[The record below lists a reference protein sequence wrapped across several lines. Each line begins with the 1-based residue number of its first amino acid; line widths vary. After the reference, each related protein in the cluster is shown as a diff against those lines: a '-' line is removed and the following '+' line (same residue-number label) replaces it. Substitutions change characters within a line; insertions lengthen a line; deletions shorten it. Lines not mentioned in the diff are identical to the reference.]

1 MAAKNIFSKHL
12 PNVKLATRFDA
23 EGNEIQ
29 VEKREDEEQKRKEQD
44 IIDTLVGAG
53 YYRAHIQGLSS
64 FDKIVGGMTWCI
76 EACDYDVNVDLLFHE
91 NLTIG
96 QKIALTEK
104 IVGVLPRM
112 KCPFLIEPH
121 QIQGLDFIN
130 IFPVVQ
136 WLVKRSV
143 ENRSKKA
150 DTLRK
155 LAATQF
161 QNHFTLESDKELQ
174 RLRVKQLAH
183 LQAIEAKYLPKRHFK
198 LRKAAGGGWIPVRP
212 KDAPEQELA
221 DDMLTATDTDS
232 ADIEQEEEEEET
244 VPLSTERELD
254 FDVLFKIAAKEHNI
268 ALELSD
274 VDHTALTKRY
284 DEITQKLSPESV
296 EHVAERNRIK
306 TQLALKLALEKKLEQ
321 ARSECELLQ
330 NTVLEEEGLLQE
342 GNNRK
347 ETLEEEIR
355 NLDNLE
361 ISESNQKILDHV
373 KELVLKNERMKKE
386 ESQFKENCKK
396 ELAELQQRVEKAE
409 SSTPDEDM
417 LELQRQLDMEQE
429 RLKSLRLQL
438 AKKNRAYISIRRQL
452 DNIPDR
458 TELAQYQRR
467 FLELYNQVSAKHR
480 ETKQF
485 YTLYNTLDDT
495 KLYLEKEM
503 SLLNSI
509 YDNYANAMQ
518 SPHSREQ
525 FVHQF
530 ETIVEGIRSTKDKLK
545 KKFDD
550 EKVKRDGLNSQLLC
564 LVEQQRK
571 YAATVKQLTMECQRN
586 EVLMKHLKALKAA
599 QAVSSQQQRAPETHS
614 K

>member
-1 MAAKNIFSKHL
+1 MAAKNIFSKVL
-12 PNVKLATRFDA
+12 PN
-23 EGNEIQ
+23 
-29 VEKREDEEQKRKEQD
+29 VEKREDEEQKRKEQE

-112 KCPFLIEPH
+112 KCPYLIEPH

-161 QNHFTLESDKELQ
+161 QNHFTLDSDRELR
-174 RLRVKQLAH
+174 RLRVKQLAN
-183 LQAIEAKYLPKRHFK
+183 LQAIEAKYPPKRLFK
-198 LRKAAGGGWIPVRP
+198 LRKAAGGGWIPVVP
-212 KDAPEQELA
+212 KDTADPETRALEEGLEL
-221 DDMLTATDTDS
+221 
-232 ADIEQEEEEEET
+232 EEELREEDDEAD
-244 VPLSTERELD
+244 VSTERE
-254 FDVLFKIAAKEHNI
+254 HNI
-268 ALELSD
+268 SGDLTEADHSTLSK
-274 VDHTALTKRY
+274 TY
-284 DEITQKLSPESV
+284 DDMKQKLSTDALE
-296 EHVAERNRIK
+296 ERNRIK
-306 TQLALKLALEKKLEQ
+306 AQLTLKLALEKKLEQ
-321 ARSECELLQ
+321 TLAECEQLKT
-330 NTVLEEEGLLQE
+330 TVLEEEQQL
-342 GNNRK
+342 K
-347 ETLEEEIR
+347 EATDQKESLEEEIR

-361 ISESNQKILDHV
+361 ITEANQKILDHV
-373 KELVLKNERMKKE
+373 KELVLKNERMKKQE
-386 ESQFKENCKK
+386 TQFKENCKK
-396 ELAELQQRVEKAE
+396 ELAELQQKIEKAE
-409 SSTPDEDM
+409 TSTPDEDM
-417 LELQRQLDMEQE
+417 LELQRQLDMELE

-438 AKKNRAYISIRRQL
+438 AKKNRSYVAIKRQL
-452 DNIPDR
+452 DTIPDR

-518 SPHSREQ
+518 TPHSREQ
-525 FVHQF
+525 FVQQF
-530 ETIVEGIRSTKDKLK
+530 ETIVEGIRATKAKLK
-545 KKFDD
+545 KKCDD
-550 EKVKRDGLNSQLLC
+550 EKAKRDGLNGQLLC
-564 LVEQQRK
+564 LMEQQRK
-571 YAATVKQLTMECQRN
+571 YATTVKQLTMECQRN
-586 EVLMKHLKALKAA
+586 EALMQHLKALKAT
-599 QAVSSQQQRAPETHS
+599 QQQ
-614 K
+614 

>member
-1 MAAKNIFSKHL
+1 MATKNIFSKHL
-12 PNVKLATRFDA
+12 PNVKLATRIDA
-23 EGNEIQ
+23 DGNEIQ
-29 VEKREDEEQKRKEQD
+29 VERREDEEQKRKEQD
-44 IIDTLVGAG
+44 IIETLVGAG
-53 YYRAHIQGLSS
+53 YYRAHIQGLSP

-76 EACDYDVNVDLLFHE
+76 EACDYDVDVDLLFHE

-104 IVGVLPRM
+104 IVAVLPRM
-112 KCPFLIEPH
+112 QCPFLIEPH

-161 QNHFTLESDKELQ
+161 QNHFTLGADRELQ
-174 RLRVKQLAH
+174 RLRVKQLDNLRAV
-183 LQAIEAKYLPKRHFK
+183 EGKYPPKRAFK

-212 KDAPEQELA
+212 KDAA
-221 DDMLTATDTDS
+221 DDTADEEHTGEDGIDS
-232 ADIEQEEEEEET
+232 AIQEEEEET
-244 VPLSTERELD
+244 VQLSEERE
-254 FDVLFKIAAKEHNI
+254 HN
-268 ALELSD
+268 LPTDLSET
-274 VDHTALTKRY
+274 DHAALTKNY
-284 DEITQKLSPESV
+284 DEWKQQAAASSETAASL
-296 EHVAERNRIK
+296 AERNQIK
-306 TQLALKLALEKKLEQ
+306 TLLTAKLALVKKVEQ
-321 ARSECELLQ
+321 A
-330 NTVLEEEGLLQE
+330 LEEFEQFQKTVTEEERCLQQTVE
-342 GNNRK
+342 RK
-347 ETLEEEIR
+347 ESLEEEIK

-361 ISESNQKILDHV
+361 ISEENQKILDRA
-373 KELVLKNERMKKE
+373 KQLVLKNENMKKLE
-386 ESQFKENCKK
+386 TQFKENCKK
-396 ELAELQQRVEKAE
+396 ELAELQAKIDKAE
-409 SSTPDEDM
+409 TSTPDDDM
-417 LELQRQLDMEQE
+417 VELQRQLDMEQE

-438 AKKNRAYISIRRQL
+438 AKKNRAYVSINRQL

-495 KLYLEKEM
+495 KVYLEKEM

-509 YDNYANAMQ
+509 YDNYGGAMQ
-518 SPHSREQ
+518 KPHTREQ
-525 FVHQF
+525 FIQQF
-530 ETIVEGIRSTKDKLK
+530 DSIVEGIRTTKASLRRKC
-545 KKFDD
+545 DD
-550 EKVKRDGLNSQLLC
+550 ERSKRDALNGQLQL

-571 YAATVKQLTMECQRN
+571 YAATVKQLTLECQRN
-586 EVLMKHLKALKAA
+586 EALMQHLKALKIA
-599 QAVSSQQQRAPETHS
+599 SSAGNQTRPS
-614 K
+614 

>member
-1 MAAKNIFSKHL
+1 MATKNIFSKHL

-23 EGNEIQ
+23 DGNEIQ

-53 YYRAHIQGLSS
+53 YYRAHIHGLSS

-104 IVGVLPRM
+104 IVAVLPRM

-161 QNHFTLESDKELQ
+161 QNHFTLDSDRELQ

-183 LQAIEAKYLPKRHFK
+183 LQAIESKYLPKRQFK

-212 KDAPEQELA
+212 KDAPEQEHA
-221 DDMLTATDTDS
+221 DGAATMDETDT
-232 ADIEQEEEEEET
+232 EREEEEEVEEEIS
-244 VPLSTERELD
+244 LSTERE
-254 FDVLFKIAAKEHNI
+254 HNI
-268 ALELSD
+268 PLDLTDADNSAL
-274 VDHTALTKRY
+274 AKKY
-284 DEITQKLSPESV
+284 DDIKQKLAPHTVDVS
-296 EHVAERNRIK
+296 ERNRIK
-306 TQLALKLALEKKLEQ
+306 TQLALKLALEKKLEL
-321 ARSECELLQ
+321 ARSECDQLR
-330 NTVLEEEGLLQE
+330 NTVQEEELQLQSATE
-342 GNNRK
+342 QREN
-347 ETLEEEIR
+347 LEEEIR

-361 ISESNQKILDHV
+361 ITEENQKILDHV
-373 KELVLKNERMKKE
+373 KELVLKNERMKKQE
-386 ESQFKENCKK
+386 TLFKENCKK
-396 ELAELQQRVEKAE
+396 ELAELQQKIEKAE
-409 SSTPDEDM
+409 TSTPDEDM
-417 LELQRQLDMEQE
+417 VELQRQLDMEQE

-438 AKKNRAYISIRRQL
+438 AKKNRSYVAIKRQL
-452 DNIPDR
+452 DTIPDR

-495 KLYLEKEM
+495 KLYLEKEI

-525 FVHQF
+525 FVQQF
-530 ETIVEGIRSTKDKLK
+530 ETIVEGIRATKIKLK
-545 KKFDD
+545 KKCDD
-550 EKVKRDGLNSQLLC
+550 EKSKRDGLNAQLLC

-586 EVLMKHLKALKAA
+586 EVLMQHLKALKAA
-599 QAVSSQQQRAPETHS
+599 QSSTQQS
-614 K
+614 

>member
-1 MAAKNIFSKHL
+1 MATKNIFSKHL

-23 EGNEIQ
+23 DGNEIQ

-161 QNHFTLESDKELQ
+161 QNHFTLESDRELQ
-174 RLRVKQLAH
+174 RLRLKQLAY
-183 LQAIEAKYLPKRHFK
+183 LQAIESKYLPKRQFK
-198 LRKAAGGGWIPVRP
+198 QRKAAGGGWIPVRP
-212 KDAPEQELA
+212 KDATDQEISDGVRSL
-221 DDMLTATDTDS
+221 DDGTETGAED
-232 ADIEQEEEEEET
+232 EEEDEEDAT
-244 VPLSTERELD
+244 VSTEKELN
-254 FDVLFKIAAKEHNI
+254 FDVLFKMITKEHNI
-268 ALELSD
+268 PVELTDADQLKLS
-274 VDHTALTKRY
+274 KRY
-284 DEITQKLSPESV
+284 DDIKQKISSDVV
-296 EHVAERNRIK
+296 ENVSERNRVK
-306 TQLALKLALEKKLEQ
+306 SQLALKLALEKKLEL
-321 ARSECELLQ
+321 ALGECAQLRI
-330 NTVLEEEGLLQE
+330 TVQEEERELQE
-342 GNNRK
+342 ASDRK

-361 ISESNQKILDHV
+361 ITENNQKILDHV
-373 KELVLKNERMKKE
+373 KELVLKNERMKKQE
-386 ESQFKENCKK
+386 TQFKDNCKK
-396 ELAELQQRVEKAE
+396 ELAELQQKIEKAE
-409 SSTPDEDM
+409 TSTPDEDM
-417 LELQRQLDMEQE
+417 VELQRQLDMELE

-438 AKKNRAYISIRRQL
+438 AKKNRSYVAIKRQL
-452 DNIPDR
+452 DTVPDR

-518 SPHSREQ
+518 TPHSREQ
-525 FVHQF
+525 FVQQF
-530 ETIVEGIRSTKDKLK
+530 ETIVEGIRATKAKLK
-545 KKFDD
+545 KKCDD
-550 EKVKRDGLNSQLLC
+550 EKAKRDGLNAQLLC

-586 EVLMKHLKALKAA
+586 ETLMQHLKVLKAA
-599 QAVSSQQQRAPETHS
+599 HASTQQQ
-614 K
+614 

>member
-1 MAAKNIFSKHL
+1 MATKNIFSKHL

-23 EGNEIQ
+23 DGNEIQ

-161 QNHFTLESDKELQ
+161 QNHFTLESDRELQ
-174 RLRVKQLAH
+174 RLRAKQLGN
-183 LQAIEAKYLPKRHFK
+183 LQAIESKYLPKRQFK
-198 LRKAAGGGWIPVRP
+198 LRKAAGGGWVPVRP
-212 KDAPEQELA
+212 KDAAEQEMPDGGTGALE
-221 DDMLTATDTDS
+221 DGTGTGLEDED
-232 ADIEQEEEEEET
+232 EEED
-244 VPLSTERELD
+244 LSVATESELN
-254 FDVLFKIAAKEHNI
+254 FDVLFKSIAKEHNI
-268 ALELSD
+268 P
-274 VDHTALTKRY
+274 VDLTDADRSKLTNKY
-284 DEITQKLSPESV
+284 DDIKHKLSADGV
-296 EHVAERNRIK
+296 ENISDRNRIK
-306 TQLALKLALEKKLEQ
+306 SQLALKLALEKKLELALNERDQ
-321 ARSECELLQ
+321 LRG
-330 NTVLEEEGLLQE
+330 TVLEEEQQLQE
-342 GNNRK
+342 AADRK
-347 ETLEEEIR
+347 ESLEEEIR

-361 ISESNQKILDHV
+361 ITENNQKILDHV
-373 KELVLKNERMKKE
+373 KELLLKNERMKKQE
-386 ESQFKENCKK
+386 TQFKENCKK
-396 ELAELQQRVEKAE
+396 ELAELQQKIEKAE
-409 SSTPDEDM
+409 ASTPDEDM
-417 LELQRQLDMEQE
+417 VELQRQLDMELE

-438 AKKNRAYISIRRQL
+438 AKKNRSYVAIKRQL
-452 DNIPDR
+452 DTVPDR

-518 SPHSREQ
+518 NPHSREQ
-525 FVHQF
+525 FVQQF
-530 ETIVEGIRSTKDKLK
+530 ETIVEGIRATKAKLK
-545 KKFDD
+545 KKCDD
-550 EKVKRDGLNSQLLC
+550 EKAKRDGLNAQLLC
-564 LVEQQRK
+564 LMEQQRK

-586 EVLMKHLKALKAA
+586 EALMQHLKGLKA
-599 QAVSSQQQRAPETHS
+599 SSHASTQQ
-614 K
+614 

>member
-1 MAAKNIFSKHL
+1 MATKNIFSKHL

-23 EGNEIQ
+23 DGNEIQ
-29 VEKREDEEQKRKEQD
+29 ASAGSPPAKRSGCVERREDEEQKRKEQD

-161 QNHFTLESDKELQ
+161 QNHGTLESDRELQ
-174 RLRVKQLAH
+174 RLRAKQLAN
-183 LQAIEAKYLPKRHFK
+183 LQAIESKYLPKRGFK

-212 KDAPEQELA
+212 KDMADQETPDGALEDVLEA
-221 DDMLTATDTDS
+221 DVD
-232 ADIEQEEEEEET
+232 EEEGEED
-244 VPLSTERELD
+244 VSVSTEQ
-254 FDVLFKIAAKEHNI
+254 EHNI
-268 ALELSD
+268 
-274 VDHTALTKRY
+274 
-284 DEITQKLSPESV
+284 SV
-296 EHVAERNRIK
+296 ELTEADRSTLAKTYDDMKQTLSGEAIEQVSERNRIK
-306 TQLALKLALEKKLEQ
+306 AQLALKLALEKKLEL
-321 ARSECELLQ
+321 ALSECEQLKT
-330 NTVLEEEGLLQE
+330 TVQEEEQQL
-342 GNNRK
+342 K
-347 ETLEEEIR
+347 EASSQKEALEEEIR

-361 ISESNQKILDHV
+361 ITEANQKILDHV
-373 KELVLKNERMKKE
+373 KELVLKNERMKKQE
-386 ESQFKENCKK
+386 TQFKENCKK
-396 ELAELQQRVEKAE
+396 ELAELQQKIDKAE
-409 SSTPDEDM
+409 TSTPDEDM
-417 LELQRQLDMEQE
+417 LELQRQLDMELE

-438 AKKNRAYISIRRQL
+438 AKKNRSYVAIKRQL
-452 DNIPDR
+452 DTVPDR

-495 KLYLEKEM
+495 KLYLEKEL

-518 SPHSREQ
+518 TPHSREQ
-525 FVHQF
+525 FVQQF
-530 ETIVEGIRSTKDKLK
+530 ETIVEGIRATKAKLK
-545 KKFDD
+545 KKCDD
-550 EKVKRDGLNSQLLC
+550 ERAKRDGLNGQLVC
-564 LVEQQRK
+564 LMEQQRK
-571 YAATVKQLTMECQRN
+571 YATTVKQLTMECQRN
-586 EVLMKHLKALKAA
+586 EALMQHLKALKASA
-599 QAVSSQQQRAPETHS
+599 QQQQQQ
-614 K
+614 

>member
-23 EGNEIQ
+23 DGNEIQ
-29 VEKREDEEQKRKEQD
+29 VEKREDEEQKRKEQN
-44 IIDTLVGAG
+44 IIETLVTAG

-76 EACDYDVNVDLLFHE
+76 EACDYDVDVDLLFHE

-104 IVGVLPRM
+104 IVAVLPRM
-112 KCPFLIEPH
+112 QCPFLIEPH
-121 QIQGLDFIN
+121 QIQGFDFIN

-161 QNHFTLESDKELQ
+161 QNHFTLATDQELQ
-174 RLRVKQLAH
+174 RLRVKQLAN
-183 LQAIEAKYLPKRHFK
+183 LRAVEAKYPPKRAFR
-198 LRKAAGGGWIPVRP
+198 LRKAAGGGWVPVRP
-212 KDAPEQELA
+212 KDTPEVDEDHAQLGSGGVMDESEAEIPLSSLEQEF
-221 DDMLTATDTDS
+221 
-232 ADIEQEEEEEET
+232 
-244 VPLSTERELD
+244 D
-254 FDVLFKIAAKEHNI
+254 FEVLFKSLAREHNLP
-268 ALELSD
+268 AELSEMD
-274 VDHTALTKRY
+274 YAALTRRY
-284 DEITQKLSPESV
+284 DEFRQQAAGSSNAPSLS
-296 EHVAERNRIK
+296 ERNAIK
-306 TQLALKLALEKKLEQ
+306 KRLTEKLALEKEVEQ
-321 ARSECELLQ
+321 ARAECAQ
-330 NTVLEEEGLLQE
+330 VQATVKDEKRRLQE
-342 GNNRK
+342 AKDQNESLK
-347 ETLEEEIR
+347 EEIR

-361 ISESNQKILDHV
+361 ISEEHQKILDHV
-373 KELVLKNERMKKE
+373 KQLVLKNENMKKQE
-386 ESQFKENCKK
+386 TLFKENCKK
-396 ELAELQQRVEKAE
+396 ELAEMQEKIEKAE
-409 SSTPDEDM
+409 ISTPDDDM
-417 LELQRQLDMEQE
+417 RELQRQLEMEQE

-438 AKKNRAYISIRRQL
+438 AKKNRAYVSINRQL

-467 FLELYNQVSAKHR
+467 FLELYNQVGAKHR

-509 YDNYANAMQ
+509 YDNYASAMQ
-518 SPHSREQ
+518 TPHMREQ
-525 FVHQF
+525 FVQQF
-530 ETIVEGIRSTKDKLK
+530 DTIVEGIRATKTKLRK
-545 KKFDD
+545 KCD
-550 EKVKRDGLNSQLLC
+550 EERAKRDALNGQLQC

-571 YAATVKQLTMECQRN
+571 YAATVKQLTLECQRN
-586 EVLMKHLKALKAA
+586 EALMQHLKVLKN
-599 QAVSSQQQRAPETHS
+599 STPSGSQPQP
-614 K
+614 

>member
-1 MAAKNIFSKHL
+1 MATKNIFSKHL

-23 EGNEIQ
+23 DGNEIQ
-29 VEKREDEEQKRKEQD
+29 VERREDEEQKRKEQD

-161 QNHFTLESDKELQ
+161 QNHCTLESDRELQ
-174 RLRVKQLAH
+174 RMRAKQLAN
-183 LQAIEAKYLPKRHFK
+183 LQAIESKYLPKRGFK

-212 KDAPEQELA
+212 KDVTDQETPDGALEDVLEADVDGEEGDEDVSVSTEQELN
-221 DDMLTATDTDS
+221 
-232 ADIEQEEEEEET
+232 
-244 VPLSTERELD
+244 
-254 FDVLFKIAAKEHNI
+254 FDVLFKNIAKEHKI
-268 ALELSD
+268 
-274 VDHTALTKRY
+274 
-284 DEITQKLSPESV
+284 SV
-296 EHVAERNRIK
+296 ELTEADRSTLAKTYDNMKQTLSGEAIEQVSERNRIK
-306 TQLALKLALEKKLEQ
+306 AQLALKLALEKKLEL
-321 ARSECELLQ
+321 ALSECEQLKT
-330 NTVLEEEGLLQE
+330 TVQEEEQQL
-342 GNNRK
+342 K
-347 ETLEEEIR
+347 EAGSQKEALEEEIR

-361 ISESNQKILDHV
+361 ITEANQKILDHV
-373 KELVLKNERMKKE
+373 KELVLKNERMKKQE
-386 ESQFKENCKK
+386 TQFKENCKK
-396 ELAELQQRVEKAE
+396 ELAELQQKIDKAE
-409 SSTPDEDM
+409 TSTPDEDM
-417 LELQRQLDMEQE
+417 LELQRQLDMELE

-438 AKKNRAYISIRRQL
+438 AKKNRSYVAIKRQL
-452 DNIPDR
+452 DTVPDR

-495 KLYLEKEM
+495 KLYLEKEL

-518 SPHSREQ
+518 TPHSREQ
-525 FVHQF
+525 FVQQF
-530 ETIVEGIRSTKDKLK
+530 ETIVEGIRATKAKLK
-545 KKFDD
+545 KKCDD
-550 EKVKRDGLNSQLLC
+550 ERAKRDGLNGQLVC
-564 LVEQQRK
+564 LMEQQRK
-571 YAATVKQLTMECQRN
+571 YATTVKQLTMECQRN
-586 EVLMKHLKALKAA
+586 EALMQHLKALKA
-599 QAVSSQQQRAPETHS
+599 SIQQQEQQS
-614 K
+614 

>member
-1 MAAKNIFSKHL
+1 MATKNIFSKHL

-23 EGNEIQ
+23 DGNEIQ
-29 VEKREDEEQKRKEQD
+29 ASAGSPPAKRSDEEQKRKEQD

-161 QNHFTLESDKELQ
+161 QNHGTLESDRELQ
-174 RLRVKQLAH
+174 RLRAKQLAN
-183 LQAIEAKYLPKRHFK
+183 LQAIESKYLPKRGFK

-212 KDAPEQELA
+212 KDVADQETADGALEDVLDADVDEEEGEEDVSVSTEQELN
-221 DDMLTATDTDS
+221 
-232 ADIEQEEEEEET
+232 
-244 VPLSTERELD
+244 
-254 FDVLFKIAAKEHNI
+254 FDVLFKNIAKEHNI
-268 ALELSD
+268 
-274 VDHTALTKRY
+274 
-284 DEITQKLSPESV
+284 SV
-296 EHVAERNRIK
+296 ELTEADRSTLAKTYDDMKQTLSGEAIEQVSERNRIK
-306 TQLALKLALEKKLEQ
+306 AQLALKLALEKKLEL
-321 ARSECELLQ
+321 ALAECEQLKT
-330 NTVLEEEGLLQE
+330 TVHEEEQQL
-342 GNNRK
+342 K
-347 ETLEEEIR
+347 EASSQKEALEEEIR

-361 ISESNQKILDHV
+361 ITEANQKILDHV
-373 KELVLKNERMKKE
+373 KELVLKNERMKKQE
-386 ESQFKENCKK
+386 TQFKENCKK
-396 ELAELQQRVEKAE
+396 ELAELQQKIDKAE
-409 SSTPDEDM
+409 TSTPDEDM
-417 LELQRQLDMEQE
+417 LELQRQLDMELE

-438 AKKNRAYISIRRQL
+438 AKKNRSYVAIKRQL
-452 DNIPDR
+452 DTVPDR

-495 KLYLEKEM
+495 KLYLEKEL

-518 SPHSREQ
+518 TPHSREQ
-525 FVHQF
+525 FVQQF
-530 ETIVEGIRSTKDKLK
+530 ETIVEGIRATKAKLK
-545 KKFDD
+545 KKCDD
-550 EKVKRDGLNSQLLC
+550 ERTKRDGLNGQLVC
-564 LVEQQRK
+564 LMEQQRK
-571 YAATVKQLTMECQRN
+571 YATTVKQLTMECQRN
-586 EVLMKHLKALKAA
+586 EALMQHLKALKASA
-599 QAVSSQQQRAPETHS
+599 QQQQQQQ
-614 K
+614 

>member
-1 MAAKNIFSKHL
+1 MATKNIFSKHL

-23 EGNEIQ
+23 DGNEIQ
-29 VEKREDEEQKRKEQD
+29 VERREDEEQKRKEQD

-161 QNHFTLESDKELQ
+161 QNHCTLESDRELQ
-174 RLRVKQLAH
+174 RMRAKQLAN
-183 LQAIEAKYLPKRHFK
+183 LQAIESKYLPKRGFK

-212 KDAPEQELA
+212 KDVTDQETPDGALEDVLEADVDGEEGDEDVSVSTEQEHKISVELTEADRSTLA
-221 DDMLTATDTDS
+221 KTYDNMKQTLSGEA
-232 ADIEQEEEEEET
+232 IEQ
-244 VPLSTERELD
+244 VS
-254 FDVLFKIAAKEHNI
+254 
-268 ALELSD
+268 
-274 VDHTALTKRY
+274 
-284 DEITQKLSPESV
+284 
-296 EHVAERNRIK
+296 ERNRIK
-306 TQLALKLALEKKLEQ
+306 AQLALKLALEKKLEL
-321 ARSECELLQ
+321 ALSECEQLKT
-330 NTVLEEEGLLQE
+330 TVQEEEQQL
-342 GNNRK
+342 K
-347 ETLEEEIR
+347 EAGSQKEALEEEIR

-361 ISESNQKILDHV
+361 ITEANQKILDHV
-373 KELVLKNERMKKE
+373 KELVLKNERMKKQE
-386 ESQFKENCKK
+386 TQFKENCKK
-396 ELAELQQRVEKAE
+396 ELAELQQKIDKAE
-409 SSTPDEDM
+409 TSTPDEDM
-417 LELQRQLDMEQE
+417 LELQRQLDMELE

-438 AKKNRAYISIRRQL
+438 AKKNRSYVAIKRQL
-452 DNIPDR
+452 DTVPDR

-495 KLYLEKEM
+495 KLYLEKEL

-518 SPHSREQ
+518 TPHSREQ
-525 FVHQF
+525 FVQQF
-530 ETIVEGIRSTKDKLK
+530 ETIVEGIRATKAKLK
-545 KKFDD
+545 KKCDD
-550 EKVKRDGLNSQLLC
+550 ERAKRDGLNGQLVC
-564 LVEQQRK
+564 LMEQQRK
-571 YAATVKQLTMECQRN
+571 YATTVKQLTMECQRN
-586 EVLMKHLKALKAA
+586 EALMQHLKALKA
-599 QAVSSQQQRAPETHS
+599 SIQQQEQQS
-614 K
+614 

>member
-1 MAAKNIFSKHL
+1 MATKNIFSKHL

-23 EGNEIQ
+23 DGNEIQ
-29 VEKREDEEQKRKEQD
+29 VEKREDEEQKRKEQE

-161 QNHFTLESDKELQ
+161 QNHFTLESDRDLQ
-174 RLRVKQLAH
+174 RLRLKQLAN
-183 LQAIEAKYLPKRHFK
+183 LQAIESKYLPKRQFK
-198 LRKAAGGGWIPVRP
+198 QRKAAGGGWVPVRP
-212 KDAPEQELA
+212 KH
-221 DDMLTATDTDS
+221 ATD
-232 ADIEQEEEEEET
+232 QEEMPDGARTIDDDSDTGAEEEVDEEEHVSVT
-244 VPLSTERELD
+244 AEKEHN
-254 FDVLFKIAAKEHNI
+254 FDVLFKSIVKEHNI
-268 ALELSD
+268 P
-274 VDHTALTKRY
+274 VDLTDADQLKLAKKY
-284 DEITQKLSPESV
+284 DDLKQKLSPDVVDNVSD
-296 EHVAERNRIK
+296 RNRIK
-306 TQLALKLALEKKLEQ
+306 SQLALKLALEKKLEL
-321 ARSECELLQ
+321 AVDECDQLR
-330 NTVLEEEGLLQE
+330 TMVLEEERQLQE
-342 GNNRK
+342 ASDRK
-347 ETLEEEIR
+347 EILEEEIR

-361 ISESNQKILDHV
+361 ITENNQKILDHV
-373 KELVLKNERMKKE
+373 KELVLKNEHMKKQE
-386 ESQFKENCKK
+386 TQFKENCKK
-396 ELAELQQRVEKAE
+396 ELAELQQKIEKAE
-409 SSTPDEDM
+409 TSTPDDDM
-417 LELQRQLDMEQE
+417 VELQRQMDMELE

-438 AKKNRAYISIRRQL
+438 AKKNRSYVAIKRQL
-452 DNIPDR
+452 DTVPDR

-525 FVHQF
+525 FVQQF
-530 ETIVEGIRSTKDKLK
+530 ETIVEGIRATKAKLK
-545 KKFDD
+545 KKCDD
-550 EKVKRDGLNSQLLC
+550 EKAKRDGLNAQLLC
-564 LVEQQRK
+564 LMEQQRK

-586 EVLMKHLKALKAA
+586 ETLMQHLKVLKAA
-599 QAVSSQQQRAPETHS
+599 HSTTHQ
-614 K
+614 

>member
-1 MAAKNIFSKHL
+1 MATKNIFSKHL

-23 EGNEIQ
+23 DGNEIQ
-29 VEKREDEEQKRKEQD
+29 VERREDEEQKRKEQD

-104 IVGVLPRM
+104 IVAVLPRM

-161 QNHFTLESDKELQ
+161 QNHGTLESDRELQ
-174 RLRVKQLAH
+174 RLRAKQLAN
-183 LQAIEAKYLPKRHFK
+183 LQAIESKYLPKRGFK

-212 KDAPEQELA
+212 KDVADQETPDGALEDVLEALDVDEEEGEEDVSVSTEQELN
-221 DDMLTATDTDS
+221 
-232 ADIEQEEEEEET
+232 
-244 VPLSTERELD
+244 
-254 FDVLFKIAAKEHNI
+254 FDVLFKNIAKEHNI
-268 ALELSD
+268 
-274 VDHTALTKRY
+274 
-284 DEITQKLSPESV
+284 SV
-296 EHVAERNRIK
+296 ELTEADRSTLAKTYDDMKQTLSGEAIEQVSERNRIK
-306 TQLALKLALEKKLEQ
+306 AQLALKLALEKKLEL
-321 ARSECELLQ
+321 ALSECEQLKT
-330 NTVLEEEGLLQE
+330 TVQEEEQQLKDA
-342 GNNRK
+342 GNQK
-347 ETLEEEIR
+347 EALEEEIR

-361 ISESNQKILDHV
+361 ITEANQKILDHV
-373 KELVLKNERMKKE
+373 KELVLKNERMKKQE
-386 ESQFKENCKK
+386 TQFKENCKK
-396 ELAELQQRVEKAE
+396 ELAELQQKIDKAE
-409 SSTPDEDM
+409 TSTPDEDM
-417 LELQRQLDMEQE
+417 LELQRQLDMELE

-438 AKKNRAYISIRRQL
+438 AKKNRSYVAIKRQL
-452 DNIPDR
+452 DTVPDR

-495 KLYLEKEM
+495 KLYLEKEL

-518 SPHSREQ
+518 TPHSREQ
-525 FVHQF
+525 FVQQF
-530 ETIVEGIRSTKDKLK
+530 ETIVEGIRATKAKLK
-545 KKFDD
+545 KKCDD
-550 EKVKRDGLNSQLLC
+550 ERAKRDGLNGQLVC
-564 LVEQQRK
+564 LMEQQRK
-571 YAATVKQLTMECQRN
+571 YATTVKQLTMECQRN
-586 EVLMKHLKALKAA
+586 EALMQHLKALKA
-599 QAVSSQQQRAPETHS
+599 STQQQQQQ
-614 K
+614 

>member
-1 MAAKNIFSKHL
+1 MATKNIFSKHL

-23 EGNEIQ
+23 DGNEIQ

-53 YYRAHIQGLSS
+53 YYRAHIHGLSS

-104 IVGVLPRM
+104 IVAVLPRM

-155 LAATQF
+155 LASTQF
-161 QNHFTLESDKELQ
+161 QNHFTLDSDRELQ

-183 LQAIEAKYLPKRHFK
+183 LKAIESKYLPKRQFK

-212 KDAPEQELA
+212 KDAPEQEHPDGA
-221 DDMLTATDTDS
+221 PATEGEM
-232 ADIEQEEEEEET
+232 EQEEELEDEEE
-244 VPLSTERELD
+244 VSLSTERE
-254 FDVLFKIAAKEHNI
+254 HNI
-268 ALELSD
+268 PIELTDADQS
-274 VDHTALTKRY
+274 ALTKKY
-284 DEITQKLSPESV
+284 DDIKQKLPPQSV
-296 EHVAERNRIK
+296 EHVSERNRIK
-306 TQLALKLALEKKLEQ
+306 TQLALKLALEKKLEH
-321 ARSECELLQ
+321 ARNECDQLR
-330 NTVLEEEGLLQE
+330 NTVQEEEQQLQSASDH
-342 GNNRK
+342 K
-347 ETLEEEIR
+347 ESLEEEIR

-361 ISESNQKILDHV
+361 ITDDNQKILDHV
-373 KELVLKNERMKKE
+373 KELVLKNERMKKQE
-386 ESQFKENCKK
+386 TQFKENCKK
-396 ELAELQQRVEKAE
+396 ELVELQQKIEKAE
-409 SSTPDEDM
+409 TSDPDEDM
-417 LELQRQLDMEQE
+417 VELQRQLDMEQE

-438 AKKNRAYISIRRQL
+438 AKKNRSYVAVKRQL
-452 DNIPDR
+452 DTIPDR

-495 KLYLEKEM
+495 KLYLEKEI

-509 YDNYANAMQ
+509 YENYANAMQ
-518 SPHSREQ
+518 TPHSREQ
-525 FVHQF
+525 FVQQF
-530 ETIVEGIRSTKDKLK
+530 ETIVEGIRATKIKLK
-545 KKFDD
+545 KKCDD
-550 EKVKRDGLNSQLLC
+550 EKAKRDGLNAQLLC

-586 EVLMKHLKALKAA
+586 EALMQHLKALKTA
-599 QAVSSQQQRAPETHS
+599 QTSQTQQP
-614 K
+614 

>member
-1 MAAKNIFSKHL
+1 MATKNIFSKHL

-23 EGNEIQ
+23 DGNEIQ

-161 QNHFTLESDKELQ
+161 QNHFTLESDRELQ
-174 RLRVKQLAH
+174 RLRVKQLNN
-183 LQAIEAKYLPKRHFK
+183 LQAIESKYLPKRQFK

-212 KDAPEQELA
+212 KDAAAGQEVSDGARAL
-221 DDMLTATDTDS
+221 DDGTETGLEDEDEDEDPSVRYTAES
-232 ADIEQEEEEEET
+232 
-244 VPLSTERELD
+244 ELN
-254 FDVLFKIAAKEHNI
+254 FDVLFKSFAKEHNI
-268 ALELSD
+268 PVNLTDA
-274 VDHTALTKRY
+274 DHSKMTKKY
-284 DEITQKLSPESV
+284 DDIKQKLSIDGTENISD
-296 EHVAERNRIK
+296 RNRIK
-306 TQLALKLALEKKLEQ
+306 SQLALKLALEKKLELAVNERDQ
-321 ARSECELLQ
+321 LRA
-330 NTVLEEEGLLQE
+330 TVLVEEQQLQE
-342 GNNRK
+342 ASDRK

-361 ISESNQKILDHV
+361 ITEDNQKILDHV
-373 KELVLKNERMKKE
+373 KELLLKNERMKKQE
-386 ESQFKENCKK
+386 TQFKENCKK
-396 ELAELQQRVEKAE
+396 ELAELQQKIEKAE
-409 SSTPDEDM
+409 TSTPDEDM
-417 LELQRQLDMEQE
+417 VELQRQLDMELE

-438 AKKNRAYISIRRQL
+438 AKKNRSYVAIKRQL
-452 DNIPDR
+452 DTVPDR

-518 SPHSREQ
+518 NPHSREQ
-525 FVHQF
+525 FVQQF
-530 ETIVEGIRSTKDKLK
+530 ETIVDGIRATKSKLK
-545 KKFDD
+545 KKCDD
-550 EKVKRDGLNSQLLC
+550 EKAKRDGLNAQLLC
-564 LVEQQRK
+564 LMEQQRK

-586 EVLMKHLKALKAA
+586 EALMQHLKGLKTLSHASA
-599 QAVSSQQQRAPETHS
+599 QQQQPQH
-614 K
+614 

>member
-1 MAAKNIFSKHL
+1 MATKNIFSKHL

-23 EGNEIQ
+23 DGNEIQ
-29 VEKREDEEQKRKEQD
+29 VERREDEEQKRKEQD

-161 QNHFTLESDKELQ
+161 QNHGTLESDRELQ
-174 RLRVKQLAH
+174 RLRAKQLAN
-183 LQAIEAKYLPKRHFK
+183 LQAIESKYLPKRGFK

-212 KDAPEQELA
+212 KDVADQETPDGALEDVLEADVDEEEGEEDVSVSTEQELN
-221 DDMLTATDTDS
+221 
-232 ADIEQEEEEEET
+232 
-244 VPLSTERELD
+244 
-254 FDVLFKIAAKEHNI
+254 FDVLFKNIAKEHNI
-268 ALELSD
+268 
-274 VDHTALTKRY
+274 
-284 DEITQKLSPESV
+284 SV
-296 EHVAERNRIK
+296 ELTEADRSTLAKTYDDMKQTLSGEAIEQVSERNRIK
-306 TQLALKLALEKKLEQ
+306 AQLALKLALEKKLEL
-321 ARSECELLQ
+321 ALSECEQLKT
-330 NTVLEEEGLLQE
+330 TVQEEEQQL
-342 GNNRK
+342 K
-347 ETLEEEIR
+347 EASSQKEALEEEIR

-361 ISESNQKILDHV
+361 ITEANQKILDHV
-373 KELVLKNERMKKE
+373 KELVLKNERMKKQE
-386 ESQFKENCKK
+386 TQFKENCKK
-396 ELAELQQRVEKAE
+396 ELAELQQKIDKAE
-409 SSTPDEDM
+409 TSTPDEDM
-417 LELQRQLDMEQE
+417 LELQRQLDMELE

-438 AKKNRAYISIRRQL
+438 AKKNRSYVAIKRQL
-452 DNIPDR
+452 DTVPDR

-495 KLYLEKEM
+495 KLYLEKEL

-518 SPHSREQ
+518 TPHSREQ
-525 FVHQF
+525 FVQQF
-530 ETIVEGIRSTKDKLK
+530 ETIVEGIRATKAKLK
-545 KKFDD
+545 KKCDD
-550 EKVKRDGLNSQLLC
+550 ERAKRDGLNGQLVC
-564 LVEQQRK
+564 LMEQQRK
-571 YAATVKQLTMECQRN
+571 YATTVKQLTMECQRN
-586 EVLMKHLKALKAA
+586 EALMQHLKALKASA
-599 QAVSSQQQRAPETHS
+599 QQQQQQQ
-614 K
+614 